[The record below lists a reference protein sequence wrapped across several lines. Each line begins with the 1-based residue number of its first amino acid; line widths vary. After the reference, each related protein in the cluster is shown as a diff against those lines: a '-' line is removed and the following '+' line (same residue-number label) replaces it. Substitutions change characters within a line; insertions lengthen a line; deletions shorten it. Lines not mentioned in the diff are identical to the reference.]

1 MTTISTK
8 ESIANFLKYLETEFK
23 EKRHYRLDEKVLF
36 DMMKDLKILFEMY
49 IVEDVETCTK
59 IIKYKYI
66 PILNFLIKFSM
77 KQEYKSEYLSQLE
90 NAYRLAG
97 RWDLECFIIYYEWE
111 EEDKLYEKR
120 YGILNGYVYYL
131 NEMAHRRVNNIIAN
145 MPSGYGKTRTVKFY
159 EAFRLGLE
167 PKGTFLSLCS
177 NDTVV
182 KGGSRSVIDIIKSER
197 YGQVFPESSYQAYGK
212 DLFLKETD
220 GEWKLRT
227 CGLLASYYAS
237 TTNSNVV
244 GQRASL
250 SIDIDDL
257 YKDYKEALDEN
268 LNTYYTNTFKTVWKK
283 RYIQNKEAQIIIS
296 GTMWA
301 PNDFIAQIIE
311 LFESENEFV
320 PCEKFKYIRISEDK
334 LSVIIQIPALDPETD
349 KSTCEE
355 LRSTAALHAERRSMD
370 TYLWET
376 NFQQNPTTPEGL
388 EFDWRNLKLY
398 EEHPTNAYNCSYA
411 VIDGTRKSGK
421 DFFAMP
427 IYQDY
432 YEDYALIDCIFTKVA
447 TSELIDDIVD
457 KIIHHKIVKLVLET
471 NVDGGLKKILT
482 EKLHQSGYYSC
493 VIMEK
498 YNTVPK
504 KIRIEA
510 EKGTIKKKI
519 WFPHK
524 KLLEANTDM
533 ARYMKNI
540 VLYNSSG
547 RNVNDDAPDSSAM
560 FCSEIIS
567 EKSKPRKAVAI
578 KRTF

>member
-1 MTTISTK
+1 MANSGTK
-8 ESIANFLKYLETEFK
+8 ESILRFLKYLEE
-23 EKRHYRLDEKVLF
+23 EYRYRQGKNIDEDKVF
-36 DMMKDLKILFEMY
+36 DLMTDLKIMFEMY
-49 IVEDVETCTK
+49 IEENVEICTK
-59 IIKYKYI
+59 IIKTKYI
-66 PILNFLIKFSM
+66 PILNLLVKISSKKEHSI
-77 KQEYKSEYLSQLE
+77 EYLKQLE
-90 NAYRLAG
+90 NAYRLGA
-97 RWDLECFIIYYEWE
+97 RWDLECFIIYYEWHE
-111 EEDKLYEKR
+111 DDKLYEKR
-120 YGILNGYVYYL
+120 YGILNSYVYYL
-131 NEMAHRRVNNIIAN
+131 NEMAHRRINNIIAN

-182 KGGSRSVIDIIKSER
+182 KGGSRSVIDIIKNER
-197 YGQVFPESSYQAYGK
+197 YGEIFPNNSYQTFGK
-212 DLFLKETD
+212 ELFLKETD
-220 GEWKLRT
+220 GEWKT
-227 CGLLASYYAS
+227 KDCAMLASYYAS

-268 LNTYYTNTFKTVWKK
+268 LNVYYVNNFKTVWKK

-301 PNDFIAQIIE
+301 PNDFIAQIID
-311 LFESENEFV
+311 LFQSESKFI
-320 PCEKFKYIRISEDK
+320 PDTKFKYTRISEDGK
-334 LSVIIQIPALDPETD
+334 SVIIQIPALDPETD

-355 LRSTAALHAERRSMD
+355 LRSTEALHRERKSMD

-388 EFDWRNLKLY
+388 EFDWKALKLY
-398 EEHPTNAYNCSYA
+398 EEQPQNVYNCSYS

-427 IYQDY
+427 IFQDY
-432 YEDYALIDCIFTKVA
+432 YDDYALIDCIFTKTA

-457 KIIHHKIVKLVLET
+457 KIITHRVVKLVIES
-471 NVDGGLKKILT
+471 NVDGGLRKLLT
-482 EKLHQSGYYSC
+482 QKLHEKGYYAC

-498 YNTVPK
+498 YNTTPK

-510 EKGTIKKKI
+510 EKGAIKKKI

-524 KLLEANTDM
+524 NMIEANTDM
-533 ARYMKNI
+533 SKYMHNLT
-540 VLYNSSG
+540 LYNSSG
-547 RNVNDDAPDSSAM
+547 RNVNDDAPDSCAM
-560 FCSEIIS
+560 FSSEIIS
-567 EKSKPRKAVAI
+567 EKSKPQKAVAI